1 MKEITEAIDAW
12 MASQYNYTMKLW
24 GYCELVTKKDQVMPR
39 TIPSFGEGQQV
50 AIDDRF
56 QVNTWMRWPGT
67 LDMGSEI
74 EGNDWSF
81 GLQQAPVQSATI
93 RFVLAHKI
101 SIGEDFIHTLLK
113 DFPRSF
119 DIDGYSMVSVN
130 KGAMSGDPDH
140 EAVYKAELGET
151 AYELHR
157 FDWNVYA
164 INIPVQF
171 IPCTITSP

>member
-24 GYCELVTKKDQVMPR
+24 GYSELVTKKDQVMPR
-39 TIPSFGEGQQV
+39 TIPSFGEGEQV

-56 QVNTWMRWPGT
+56 QINTWMRWPGT

-81 GLQQAPVQSATI
+81 GLQQTPVQSANI
-93 RFVLAHKI
+93 RFILVHKT

-113 DFPRSF
+113 DFSR
-119 DIDGYSMVSVN
+119 
-130 KGAMSGDPDH
+130 
-140 EAVYKAELGET
+140 LC
-151 AYELHR
+151 R
-157 FDWNVYA
+157 FL
-164 INIPVQF
+164 
-171 IPCTITSP
+171 